1 MLKLSPSHGCSWKWN
16 HKEVMKLVCQKQK
29 LVSASFAKLQIWTE
43 RKRHFHEPKIIQW
56 VHAPG
61 LKGLVGRTISRRKH
75 KVIGAKINRVA
86 VEITRLD
93 QNEKE
98 VDPLNFSKEQH

>member
-1 MLKLSPSHGCSWKWN
+1 MTL
-16 HKEVMKLVCQKQK
+16 
-29 LVSASFAKLQIWTE
+29 
-43 RKRHFHEPKIIQW
+43 FHEPKLIQW

-61 LKGLVGRTISRRKH
+61 FRGLVGLSTSRRKH
-75 KVIGAKINRVA
+75 KIVGAKLNRVA

-98 VDPLNFSKEQH
+98 VD

>member
-1 MLKLSPSHGCSWKWN
+1 MTL
-16 HKEVMKLVCQKQK
+16 
-29 LVSASFAKLQIWTE
+29 
-43 RKRHFHEPKIIQW
+43 FHEPKIFKW

-61 LKGLVGRTISRRKH
+61 LRGFVGLTTSRRKH
-75 KVIGAKINRVA
+75 KVTRAKINRVA

-98 VDPLNFSKEQH
+98 VDSLKLFT

>member
-1 MLKLSPSHGCSWKWN
+1 MTL
-16 HKEVMKLVCQKQK
+16 
-29 LVSASFAKLQIWTE
+29 
-43 RKRHFHEPKIIQW
+43 FHEPKIFKW

-61 LKGLVGRTISRRKH
+61 LRGLVGLSTSRRKH
-75 KVIGAKINRVA
+75 KIFGAKLNRVA

-98 VDPLNFSKEQH
+98 VD

>member
-1 MLKLSPSHGCSWKWN
+1 M
-16 HKEVMKLVCQKQK
+16 
-29 LVSASFAKLQIWTE
+29 AS
-43 RKRHFHEPKIIQW
+43 FHEPKLIQW

-61 LKGLVGRTISRRKH
+61 FRGLVGLSTSRRNH
-75 KVIGAKINRVA
+75 KIIIAKLNRVV

-98 VDPLNFSKEQH
+98 VD

>member
-1 MLKLSPSHGCSWKWN
+1 M
-16 HKEVMKLVCQKQK
+16 
-29 LVSASFAKLQIWTE
+29 
-43 RKRHFHEPKIIQW
+43 IQQ

-61 LKGLVGRTISRRKH
+61 LKGLVGRTISRRKQ

-93 QNEKE
+93 QNGKE
-98 VDPLNFSKEQH
+98 VDSLKIFKEQH

>member
-1 MLKLSPSHGCSWKWN
+1 MTL
-16 HKEVMKLVCQKQK
+16 
-29 LVSASFAKLQIWTE
+29 
-43 RKRHFHEPKIIQW
+43 FHEPKICQW

-61 LKGLVGRTISRRKH
+61 LRGLVGLSTSRRKH
-75 KVIGAKINRVA
+75 KIIGAKINRVA

-98 VDPLNFSKEQH
+98 VD